1 MLGEG
6 RTGVAHWTA
15 SLVRNSAGPAR
26 VELDGILQIDF
37 DDHGRCITHRE
48 RTSKREAPNG

>member
-1 MLGEG
+1 M
-6 RTGVAHWTA
+6 AHWTA

-48 RTSKREAPNG
+48 WTSKREAPNG